1 MARRAFQ
8 VIDVVEVLQHW
19 HAGRPKTV
27 VAASLGVD
35 VKTIRKYVAA
45 AEAEGI
51 RPGDGL
57 VSDRAGWAA
66 RVAGWFPELVDAQ
79 ARSRTWPELEGR
91 RELIAKMLDTNTL
104 ATVHQRL
111 RDEHG
116 LSASESSLRRFV
128 GQAFPDRRGAR
139 LVTVLRPGAPVGEAQ
154 IDYGYLGSWV
164 DPVGGRLR
172 RVQAFVI
179 VLACCR
185 HMFVRP
191 VLSLDQSS
199 WVAAHVA
206 AWEFFGGVALRLVS
220 ENVPRNIFDVL
231 WPAGLCGRD
240 DRCPVITRPQG
251 PSPASSRAY
260 AAARSPPRSPGDTPA
275 AKASHS
281 RRKTRRISRVIQS
294 VSRRVPDLTAASTIA
309 ATRSGCRCAYA
320 RARVTPQEPPTTTQR
335 STPRC
340 SRSRSMSVSRCP
352 VVLVRRS
359 AAAESASG
367 RLRPHPRWSKSTA
380 RYAAGSKLRRCPG
393 PQPDPGPP
401 CKYTAGT
408 PVGSPTVSQWISCP
422 SPTASNPEA

>member
-240 DRCPVITRPQG
+240 DRCPVITGPQG
-251 PSPASSRAY
+251 PSPA
-260 AAARSPPRSPGDTPA
+260 T
-275 AKASHS
+275 
-281 RRKTRRISRVIQS
+281 
-294 VSRRVPDLTAASTIA
+294 
-309 ATRSGCRCAYA
+309 
-320 RARVTPQEPPTTTQR
+320 
-335 STPRC
+335 
-340 SRSRSMSVSRCP
+340 
-352 VVLVRRS
+352 
-359 AAAESASG
+359 
-367 RLRPHPRWSKSTA
+367 
-380 RYAAGSKLRRCPG
+380 
-393 PQPDPGPP
+393 
-401 CKYTAGT
+401 
-408 PVGSPTVSQWISCP
+408 
-422 SPTASNPEA
+422 